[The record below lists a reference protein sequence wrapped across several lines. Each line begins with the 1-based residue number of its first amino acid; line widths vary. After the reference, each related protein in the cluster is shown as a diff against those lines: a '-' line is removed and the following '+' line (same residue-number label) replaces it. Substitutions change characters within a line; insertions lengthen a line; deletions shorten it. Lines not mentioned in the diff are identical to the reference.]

1 MHHAKPQFLSR
12 NAFERSLSY
21 ISVSRPHGNVCS
33 HKRDNKKKV
42 FLFNHK
48 IYVANDR
55 FQGNYTEMMTRY
67 KQLLMY
73 IKSAVTRNYS
83 EKSINSILD
92 YISTSKQVR
101 CNKSF
106 LWVFFLVFFRDPLAP
121 GRVVMSLMMSQDLH
135 HKVVGG
141 AKICHYISVSEIKDF
156 SDAHTGCT
164 IPKTMHPA
172 NYVCILPY
180 MIYLMLKKDMHFR
193 VHGFKIPCTRQQN
206 LGCRVHP

>member
-12 NAFERSLSY
+12 NAFERSLSN
-21 ISVSRPHGNVCS
+21 ISVNSPHDNVCS

-101 CNKSF
+101 CIK
-106 LWVFFLVFFRDPLAP
+106 VFFVFFFFFVRDPRATV
-121 GRVVMSLMMSQDLH
+121 GH
-135 HKVVGG
+135 HWPLGELW
-141 AKICHYISVSEIKDF
+141 CHWWCHRIYITRRLVEQKPVIIYQGSII
-156 SDAHTGCT
+156 GQGPLQC
-164 IPKTMHPA
+164 IWKT
-172 NYVCILPY
+172 
-180 MIYLMLKKDMHFR
+180 F
-193 VHGFKIPCTRQQN
+193 
-206 LGCRVHP
+206 